1 MMAQAAGISLTDL
14 FQNMVQMAVAGEAA
28 SLGDR
33 PKSAQIDTKA
43 ETYS

>member
-28 SLGDR
+28 SFGDR
-33 PKSAQIDTKA
+33 QKWQKSRDIV
-43 ETYS
+43 